1 MSNILNISQED
12 IIHKLKFSCQI
23 PGVLEAVATEK
34 IIAKAALEVEITVT
48 PEEIQEEADRIRFE
62 QKLVKATDTWAWLNK
77 YNLSLDDFETSIQIN
92 ILSRKLAHFLF
103 ANKVEHFFYQ
113 HKLNYVAAVTY
124 EVILEDRDLALELF
138 YALQEGEI
146 SFSEIA
152 RYYIQNPELRR
163 AGGYQG
169 IRYRRDFRPE
179 IATTVFA
186 ANTPQVIKPITTQKG
201 IYLIWVEEIIQPQ
214 LDEQMYFQIQQELF
228 FDWLK
233 GQIEQLEIVVQL
245 GSDSNLQLSQEPL
258 PSA

>member
-12 IIHKLKFSCQI
+12 IIHKLKLSCQI

-34 IIAKAALEVEITVT
+34 IIAKAALEAEITVT

-62 QKLVKATDTWAWLNK
+62 QKLVKAVDTWAWLKK
-77 YNLSLDDFETSIQIN
+77 YHLSLDDFETSIQTN

-113 HKLNYVAAVTY
+113 HQLDYVSAVTY

-152 RYYIQNPELRR
+152 RSYIQNPELRR

-169 IRYRRDFRPE
+169 IRHRKDFRPE

-186 ANTPQVIKPITTQKG
+186 ANPPQVIKPITTQKG
-201 IYLIWVEEIIQPQ
+201 VYLIWVEEIIQPQ
-214 LDEQMYFQIQQELF
+214 LDEQMRFEIQQELF

-233 GQIEQLEIVVQL
+233 RQIEQLEIMVQL
-245 GSDSNLQLSQEPL
+245 GSDSNLQLSQ
-258 PSA
+258 